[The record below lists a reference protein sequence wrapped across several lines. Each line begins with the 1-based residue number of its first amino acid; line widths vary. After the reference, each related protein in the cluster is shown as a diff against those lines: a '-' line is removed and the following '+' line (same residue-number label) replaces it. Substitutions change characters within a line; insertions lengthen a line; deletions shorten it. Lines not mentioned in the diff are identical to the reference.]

1 MKEVKLFNLLECL
14 TQKELKELENFVFS
28 KVFNNDKSIEE
39 LYYFIRKNFTQI
51 QSGKL
56 SKDELYQHLLSG
68 DKNFNESKYW
78 KLTSSFATL
87 IDKYLV
93 FKEYE
98 VDNYYYKN
106 HLLEVYRRKNI
117 NKQFTFLSREIQKSF
132 GKEFN
137 KGMNYFLNQTHY
149 YFQNISYLG
158 RGDDNFDEDIERLFE
173 NLKMFFIMT
182 NITSAGMVSNL
193 KDDFLI
199 KSASKIWLFEELLD
213 YMKKNKSHFK
223 KNYLTVYIFFLI
235 VLSKLNLKKEEY
247 YFEVRD
253 LILSNI
259 NKLSTNLLKHMVLS
273 ILNYAI
279 NKMISGDEK
288 YLKEISLLNR
298 IMDENSL
305 ALTGESLHGD
315 YFYSVI
321 EHATMQNE
329 ISWAAEFAEKYKS
342 YLSYD
347 NRDSLISLGLS
358 RIDFERKNY
367 TSSLQRLLSVDN
379 VSPYFYLS
387 HKILLLQNYMELMEL
402 EAALQIIETLSKYLK
417 RRIDIASEL
426 KDNYLKFLHY
436 YRKLKNVVSGKHY
449 LAKSLSKELDRE
461 KFFLQKRWLVEKVD
475 MIKKKK

>member
-273 ILNYAI
+273 ILNYA
-279 NKMISGDEK
+279 
-288 YLKEISLLNR
+288 
-298 IMDENSL
+298 
-305 ALTGESLHGD
+305 
-315 YFYSVI
+315 
-321 EHATMQNE
+321 
-329 ISWAAEFAEKYKS
+329 
-342 YLSYD
+342 
-347 NRDSLISLGLS
+347 
-358 RIDFERKNY
+358 
-367 TSSLQRLLSVDN
+367 
-379 VSPYFYLS
+379 
-387 HKILLLQNYMELMEL
+387 
-402 EAALQIIETLSKYLK
+402 
-417 RRIDIASEL
+417 
-426 KDNYLKFLHY
+426 
-436 YRKLKNVVSGKHY
+436 
-449 LAKSLSKELDRE
+449 
-461 KFFLQKRWLVEKVD
+461 
-475 MIKKKK
+475 

>member
-1 MKEVKLFNLLECL
+1 
-14 TQKELKELENFVFS
+14 
-28 KVFNNDKSIEE
+28 
-39 LYYFIRKNFTQI
+39 
-51 QSGKL
+51 
-56 SKDELYQHLLSG
+56 
-68 DKNFNESKYW
+68 
-78 KLTSSFATL
+78 
-87 IDKYLV
+87 
-93 FKEYE
+93 
-98 VDNYYYKN
+98 
-106 HLLEVYRRKNI
+106 
-117 NKQFTFLSREIQKSF
+117 
-132 GKEFN
+132 
-137 KGMNYFLNQTHY
+137 
-149 YFQNISYLG
+149 
-158 RGDDNFDEDIERLFE
+158 
-173 NLKMFFIMT
+173 
-182 NITSAGMVSNL
+182 
-193 KDDFLI
+193 
-199 KSASKIWLFEELLD
+199 
-213 YMKKNKSHFK
+213 
-223 KNYLTVYIFFLI
+223 
-235 VLSKLNLKKEEY
+235 SKLNLKKEEY

-436 YRKLKNVVSGKHY
+436 YRKLKNVISGKHY